1 MRGLTGRMRLVR
13 FGLTL
18 LMVLLCARGHAVLA
32 QETQPSDAGN
42 SRYAVRVGDTL
53 VIEYRL
59 TPEFNQT
66 STVQPDG
73 YINLPLVGEQKVAG
87 LSMPEVRALIGKA
100 ASVRL
105 RDPEITITLK
115 DFEKP
120 YFVVAGEVL
129 RPGKQE
135 LTQKMTALQAVL
147 LCGGFQASAQKSDVY
162 VFRRVNGEL
171 AEVHRLNLKGMKRTQ
186 DLNRDLVLQSGDM
199 ILVTR
204 NKLETVGRYIKTLNL
219 GVYFDPLTEIYH

>member
-1 MRGLTGRMRLVR
+1 MGILMGRISLLR
-13 FGLTL
+13 FAMCIL
-18 LMVLLCARGHAVLA
+18 LWFACA
-32 QETQPSDAGN
+32 QETRVLGQTNP
-42 SRYAVRVGDTL
+42 RYTVRIGDTL

-115 DFEKP
+115 EFERP
-120 YFVVAGEVL
+120 YFVVAGEVPH
-129 RPGKQE
+129 PGKQE

-162 VFRRVNGEL
+162 VFRRVNGDL
-171 AEVHRLNLKGMKRTQ
+171 AEVHRLNLKGIKSAQ
-186 DLNRDLVLQSGDM
+186 DLSRDMVLEPGDM
-199 ILVTR
+199 ILVTK
-204 NKLETVGRYIKTLNL
+204 NKLEYVGRFIKTLNL